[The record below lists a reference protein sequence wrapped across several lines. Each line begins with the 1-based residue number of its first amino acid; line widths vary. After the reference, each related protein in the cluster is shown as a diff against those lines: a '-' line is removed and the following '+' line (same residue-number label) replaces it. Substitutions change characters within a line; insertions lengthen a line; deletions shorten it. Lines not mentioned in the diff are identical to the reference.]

1 MTVEELI
8 AKLMEV
14 ENKQADVKLSVKFD
28 NYFSYN
34 KEIVD
39 VLQEEEEATEIYI
52 FNW

>member
-8 AKLMEV
+8 NKLMEV
-14 ENKQADVKLSVKFD
+14 ENKQADVKLSVKLD
-28 NYFSYN
+28 KYFSYN

-39 VLQEEEEATEIYI
+39 VQQEEATEVYI

>member
-8 AKLMEV
+8 NKLMEV
-14 ENKQADVKLSVKFD
+14 ENKQADVKLSVKLD
-28 NYFSYN
+28 KYFSYN

-39 VLQEEEEATEIYI
+39 VLQEEATEVYI